1 MIALARALVLGN
13 RAMEACSLATRCVAA
28 HPASGAARVSLWDAV
43 WHTPFRG
50 PARAALGM
58 SRPAVRAE
66 DRYLVDEEL
75 GWLAWAEGDATSSLA
90 AFDSVLAYQS
100 DNPEGQQGR
109 AAALALAGRNEEAF
123 RQYEDAVRM
132 RTGIPDLRCAYARDL
147 LRAGRV
153 ADARAQLDAAR
164 LLDEHNPTA
173 EALRAWADLLD
184 GKLPSARGHARQAL
198 AWLYGVVQLQAA
210 LLSYLEAFRILGA
223 LFLLRL
229 PLMEHPGLL
238 SLSPWDFGVRFR

>member
-1 MIALARALVLGN
+1 VAVAEATWFSGLGLFTARSALGPN
-13 RAMEACSLATRCVAA
+13 
-28 HPASGAARVSLWDAV
+28 
-43 WHTPFRG
+43 
-50 PARAALGM
+50 PARG
-58 SRPAVRAE
+58 AVRPE
-66 DRYLVDEEL
+66 DRYLVDLEL
-75 GWLAWAEGDATSSLA
+75 GNLAWVDGDATASLA

-109 AAALALAGRNEEAF
+109 AAALALAGRNDEAF

-153 ADARAQLDAAR
+153 SEARAQLDAAR

-184 GKLPSARGHARQAL
+184 GKPAAARGHARQAIAWGPWCDL
-198 AWLYGVVQLQAA
+198 ARIVQGGIEQRTGNAA
-210 LLSYLEAFRILGA
+210 AANASWA
-223 LFLLRL
+223 
-229 PLMEHPGLL
+229 PVEHQIARKDPPSWVYRPGLATWEQVHAL
-238 SLSPWDFGVRFR
+238 PAVERQLLESFKGAAR